1 MRPPFSGRMS
11 SVAGLD
17 LGLSK
22 QQSGHARDVVGAHGE
37 GKFPV
42 DRIEEKA
49 PGGGGAVLFS
59 LHQQAFM
66 NLKLSSDALRISR
79 KQHDTVTR
87 YAFKTSLPPPPLSL
101 PLSGCI
107 FFF

>member
-1 MRPPFSGRMS
+1 M
-11 SVAGLD
+11 AGLD

-22 QQSGHARDVVGAHGE
+22 QKSGHARDVVGAHGE
-37 GKFPV
+37 GKVPV
-42 DRIEEKA
+42 NRIEEKA
-49 PGGGGAVLFS
+49 LGGGGAVLFS

-66 NLKLSSDALRISR
+66 NLKLSSNALRSFR

-87 YAFKTSLPPPPLSL
+87 YAFKTSLLPPPPLSL
-101 PLSGCI
+101 PLGGCI